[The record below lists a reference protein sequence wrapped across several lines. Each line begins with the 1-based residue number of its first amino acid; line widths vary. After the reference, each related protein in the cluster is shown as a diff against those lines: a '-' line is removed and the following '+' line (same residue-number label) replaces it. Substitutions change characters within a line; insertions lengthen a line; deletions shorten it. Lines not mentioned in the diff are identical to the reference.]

1 MTGLRLT
8 APHYIVRGRPTLD
21 AGSGQMGV
29 LETVLTIL
37 ICILLVMIEF
47 LVVALIVAPRAV
59 VRRLK
64 SLFGR
69 LTSRVHQAH
78 EPRQQGQRSAH
89 PSREGT

>member
-1 MTGLRLT
+1 MTGLRLP
-8 APHYIVRGRPTLD
+8 APHFIV
-21 AGSGQMGV
+21 AHGQRSMLV
-29 LETVLTIL
+29 PVRWWLLETVLTIL